1 MHPRCAISK
10 RIGDSF
16 KKLAEPR
23 YPGAQEQLSNVE
35 THSIE
40 GGRVHSET
48 LNGVTTITFGHPKS
62 NSLPAALLL
71 ELART
76 VTAAGKNPKARVVLL
91 RSEGTGAFCAGA
103 SFEELQRI
111 SDAVHGK
118 RFFMGFANLI
128 IAMIRCPKFIVTRV
142 HGKAVGGG
150 VGIVAASDYAIATES
165 AALRLSELAVGLGPF
180 IVGVP
185 IERKIGAGAFA
196 PMAVDADWR
205 TAQWG
210 QQHGLYAEV
219 HPDVESMDIAV
230 GTRLAF
236 LGASN
241 PEAMA
246 QLKSVFWEGTE
257 DWPELLERR
266 AALSGNLTLSEFT
279 SRAVGRKAT

>member
-1 MHPRCAISK
+1 VTNA
-10 RIGDSF
+10 
-16 KKLAEPR
+16 
-23 YPGAQEQLSNVE
+23 E

-48 LNGVTTITFGHPKS
+48 LNGVATITFSHPKS

-76 VTAAGKNPKARVVLL
+76 VTVTAKNPHARVVLL
-91 RSEGTGAFCAGA
+91 RSEGSGAFCAGA

-111 SDAVHGK
+111 SDAASGQ

-128 IAMIRCPKFIVTRV
+128 IAMIRSPKFIVTRV

-150 VGIVAASDYAIATES
+150 VGIVAASDYAIAADGAS
-165 AALRLSELAVGLGPF
+165 LRLSELTVGLGPF
-180 IVGVP
+180 IVGVC
-185 IERKIGAGAFA
+185 IEKKIGAGSFG

-205 TAQWG
+205 DARWG
-210 QQHGLYAEV
+210 YQHGLYAEV
-219 HPDVESMDIAV
+219 HPDIESLDSAV
-230 GTRLAF
+230 ANRLAT
-236 LGASN
+236 LSASN

-257 DWPELLERR
+257 HWPALLEKR
-266 AALSGNLTLSEFT
+266 AAMSGRLALSDFT
-279 SRAVGRKAT
+279 SKAVGRKGK

>member
-1 MHPRCAISK
+1 MT
-10 RIGDSF
+10 
-16 KKLAEPR
+16 
-23 YPGAQEQLSNVE
+23 NVE

-76 VTAAGKNPKARVVLL
+76 VSAAGKDKKSRVVLL

-185 IERKIGAGAFA
+185 IERKIGAGAFG
-196 PMAVDADWR
+196 PMAADADWR
-205 TAQWG
+205 SAQWG
-210 QQHGLYAEV
+210 EQHGLYAEV
-219 HPDVESMDIAV
+219 HPDVESMDASV
-230 GTRLAF
+230 GKRLAF
-236 LGASN
+236 FASSN
-241 PEAMA
+241 PQAMA
-246 QLKSVFWEGTE
+246 ELKSVFWAGTE
-257 DWPELLERR
+257 AWPALLEKR
-266 AALSGNLTLSEFT
+266 AAMSGSLALSEFT
-279 SRAVGRKAT
+279 SKAVGRKAT